1 MSGRLSKMGW
11 GRATWRDARGGGG
24 ARAPRAGLFLFLCLT
39 LLVAA
44 RGPAGAA
51 DDSSPKIEAIAA
63 RLEQRKGGARLVFET
78 TAAVA
83 PTAFPVADPA
93 RIIVDLP
100 EVAFRID
107 PGVGLPAAAGATRRG
122 GAAEPQGLIKSF
134 RFGQFAPGR
143 SRIVIDLAR
152 PARISRIENETK
164 QQMPRLVIDL
174 EPTDS
179 ASFAAAVAAHPAAP
193 PPAPTESAPIAPER
207 ADKPTIVIDPGHGG
221 VDVGA
226 TGAHGEQEKTIVL
239 DFARLLK
246 AKLEASGKL
255 RVLLTREADVF
266 VPLDERVRV
275 ARRADARLFLSIHA
289 DTLAEANVEGATVYT
304 VSARASDAAAAA
316 TAEKENLADRAA
328 GLDAAAEEDGAGVG
342 DILYDLARRETRAY
356 SRVFARTLIAYW
368 KNFGH
373 LNKNP
378 DRSAGFVVLKA
389 YDVPSALLELGY
401 LSSEGDLARL
411 TSAEWRE
418 RAADSTVQAI
428 DRFFRDR
435 EEEARAG
442 PETAVAVSARPQ

>member
-1 MSGRLSKMGW
+1 MGW
-11 GRATWRDARGGGG
+11 KRSTAGAAHGCGG
-24 ARAPRAGLFLFLCLT
+24 AGRPRGSLSRFLFLGLT
-39 LLVAA
+39 LLCAA
-44 RGPAGAA
+44 PGPARA
-51 DDSSPKIEAIAA
+51 DDDSKIEAIAA
-63 RLEQRKGGARLVFET
+63 RLEQKKDGARLVFET
-78 TAAVA
+78 TATLA

-93 RIIVDLP
+93 RIVVDLP

-107 PGVGLPAAAGATRRG
+107 PKVGQPPAPTGPTRRG
-122 GAAEPQGLIKSF
+122 AAAEPQGLVKSF

-152 PARISRIENETK
+152 PARIARIESET
-164 QQMPRLVIDL
+164 QYQSPRLVIEL
-174 EPTDS
+174 EPTDA
-179 ASFAAAVAAHPAAP
+179 ASFAAAAAQAAP
-193 PPAPTESAPIAPER
+193 ARPPAEAETAAAAAPQLG
-207 ADKPTIVIDPGHGG
+207 DKPTIVIDPGHGG

-239 DFARLLK
+239 DFARSLK

-289 DTLAEANVEGATVYT
+289 DTLAERTVEGATVYT

-328 GLDAAAEEDGAGVG
+328 GLEATADEGGAGVG

-401 LSSEGDLARL
+401 LSSESDLARL

-428 DRFFRDR
+428 DRYFRDR
-435 EEEARAG
+435 EEEARAE
-442 PETAVAVSARPQ
+442 PATAVASSTRPQ

>member
-1 MSGRLSKMGW
+1 MGW
-11 GRATWRDARGGGG
+11 EQSTANDSRGRGG
-24 ARAPRAGLFLFLCLT
+24 ATASRRRAFLFLVLMI
-39 LLVAA
+39 L
-44 RGPAGAA
+44 GAA
-51 DDSSPKIEAIAA
+51 PGSARAADESSAPKIEAIAA
-63 RLEQRKGGARLVFET
+63 RLEQKKGGARLVFET

-107 PGVGLPAAAGATRRG
+107 PGVGLPAAPAGPARHG
-122 GAAEPQGLIKSF
+122 GAAEPEGLIKSF

-152 PARISRIENETK
+152 PARVARIENETK

-179 ASFAAAVAAHPAAP
+179 ASFAAAVAAHPSSP
-193 PPAPTESAPIAPER
+193 PPATRESAAIGQEQG
-207 ADKPTIVIDPGHGG
+207 DKPTIVIDPGHGG

-289 DTLAEANVEGATVYT
+289 DTLAETNVEGATVYT

-328 GLDAAAEEDGAGVG
+328 GLEAAADDGGAGVG

-401 LSSEGDLARL
+401 LSSESDLARL

-418 RAADSTVQAI
+418 HAADSTVQAI

-435 EEEARAG
+435 EEEARAE
-442 PETAVAVSARPQ
+442 PATAVASSARPQ